1 MEQIYSQRKPI
12 RATLKGME
20 INDIVHYPVSRLSVI
35 RAIASTL
42 GLELERNYVTRLNRE
57 AMTIDVIRTA

>member
-35 RAIASTL
+35 RATASTL